1 MKSNHITRP
10 YRELAVK
17 SATPVG
23 LVIFLYDFAIEALH
37 RASREIDAGNI
48 EGRTA
53 ELNYCLSVISELQR
67 SLNFEVGGEV
77 AKRLTDLYDVTRG
90 KILEANIKS
99 SKEIIERLVEVLT
112 SIREAWQVVE
122 KETAG
127 KSNEELAA
135 LAPEA
140 PAMKPAAPSPVP
152 PEGEEPKLRW
162 SA

>member
-1 MKSNHITRP
+1 MKPNHIARQ

-23 LVIFLYDFAIEALH
+23 LIIFLYDFAIEALV
-37 RASREIDAGNI
+37 RAAREIESGNI

-67 SLNFEVGGEV
+67 SLNFEAGGEV
-77 AKRLTDLYDVTRG
+77 ARRLTDLYDVARA

-99 SKEIIERLVEVLT
+99 SREIIERLAEVLS

-122 KETAG
+122 QKTAG
-127 KSNEELAA
+127 QPGMELAA
-135 LAPEA
+135 EA
-140 PAMKPAAPSPVP
+140 PPMTPAAPSPAP
-152 PEGEEPKLRW
+152 PEGEQTNLRW

>member
-1 MKSNHITRP
+1 MKSNHITRQ

-23 LVIFLYDFAIEALH
+23 LVIFLYDFAIEALF

-67 SLNFEVGGEV
+67 SLNFEAGGDV
-77 AKRLTDLYDVTRG
+77 AKRLTDLYDVARA

-99 SKEIIERLVEVLT
+99 SKEIIERLAGVLGST
-112 SIREAWQVVE
+112 REAWQVVE
-122 KETAG
+122 EKTAG
-127 KSNEELAA
+127 KAGAESAA
-135 LAPEA
+135 EA
-140 PAMKPAAPSPVP
+140 PRITPAAPSSAP
-152 PEGEEPKLRW
+152 PEDGESNLRW

>member
-1 MKSNHITRP
+1 MKSNHIARQ

-23 LVIFLYDFAIEALH
+23 LVILLYDFAIEALI
-37 RASREIDAGNI
+37 RAATEVETGNI

-67 SLNFEVGGEV
+67 SLNHEAGGDV
-77 AKRLTDLYDVTRG
+77 ARRLTDLYDVTRA

-99 SKEIIERLVEVLT
+99 SQEIIERLANVLT

-122 KETAG
+122 EKTAG
-127 KSNEELAA
+127 TPGMELAA
-135 LAPEA
+135 EA
-140 PAMKPAAPSPVP
+140 PPMKPTATPPAPV
-152 PEGEEPKLRW
+152 EDEQTNLRW

>member
-1 MKSNHITRP
+1 MRSNHIARQ

-23 LVIFLYDFAIEALH
+23 LVIFLYDFAIEALL

-53 ELNYCLSVISELQR
+53 ELNYCLSVISELQH
-67 SLNFEVGGEV
+67 SLNFDEGGEV
-77 AKRLTDLYDVTRG
+77 AKRLMDLYDVSRT

-99 SKEIIERLVEVLT
+99 SKEIIERLAQVLA

-122 KETAG
+122 EKSAG
-127 KSNEELAA
+127 KTGAELAA
-135 LAPEA
+135 EA
-140 PAMKPAAPSPVP
+140 PRTAPAAPSPAP
-152 PEGEEPKLRW
+152 PEGEESNLRW

>member
-1 MKSNHITRP
+1 MRSNHIARQ

-23 LVIFLYDFAIEALH
+23 LIIFLYDFAIEALL

-67 SLNFEVGGEV
+67 SLNFEQGGDV
-77 AKRLTDLYDVTRG
+77 AKRLTDLYDVSRT

-99 SKEIIERLVEVLT
+99 SKEIIERLAQVLA

-122 KETAG
+122 KKNAG
-127 KSNEELAA
+127 KTGAEP
-135 LAPEA
+135 APEA
-140 PAMKPAAPSPVP
+140 PRMTPAASSPAS
-152 PEGEEPKLRW
+152 PEGEESNLRW

>member
-1 MKSNHITRP
+1 MEPNHIARQ

-23 LVIFLYDFAIEALH
+23 LIILLYDFAIEALV
-37 RASREIDAGNI
+37 RAAREIDSGNI

-53 ELNYCLSVISELQR
+53 ELNYCLSVIAELQR
-67 SLNFEVGGEV
+67 SLNHEAGGDV
-77 AKRLTDLYDVTRG
+77 TRRLTDLYDVARG

-99 SKEIIERLVEVLT
+99 SKEIIDRLAGVLM

-122 KETAG
+122 EKTAENPG
-127 KSNEELAA
+127 MELAA
-135 LAPEA
+135 EA
-140 PAMKPAAPSPVP
+140 PPMKTAEPSPVA
-152 PEGEEPKLRW
+152 PENEPTNLRW

>member
-1 MKSNHITRP
+1 MKPNHITRQ

-23 LVIFLYDFAIEALH
+23 LIIFLYDFAIEALL

-53 ELNYCLSVISELQR
+53 ELNYCLSVITELQR
-67 SLNFEVGGEV
+67 SLNFEQGGEV
-77 AKRLTDLYDVTRG
+77 AKHLTDLYDVSRA

-99 SKEIIERLVEVLT
+99 SKEIIERLVQVLA
-112 SIREAWQVVE
+112 SIRDAWQVVE
-122 KETAG
+122 EKAAG
-127 KSNEELAA
+127 KTGAEV
-135 LAPEA
+135 APEA
-140 PAMKPAAPSPVP
+140 PRMNPAAPSPAP
-152 PEGEEPKLRW
+152 PDVEESNLRW

>member
-1 MKSNHITRP
+1 MKPNSITRQ

-23 LVIFLYDFAIEALH
+23 LIIFLYDFAIEALM
-37 RASREIDAGNI
+37 RAAREIETGSI

-67 SLNFEVGGEV
+67 SLNYEAGGEV
-77 AKRLTDLYDVTRG
+77 AKRLTDLYDVTRA
-90 KILEANIKS
+90 KILEANIKA
-99 SKEIIERLVEVLT
+99 SKEIIERLAEVLS
-112 SIREAWQVVE
+112 SIREAWRVVE
-122 KETAG
+122 QQTTG
-127 KSNEELAA
+127 KPGVE

-140 PAMKPAAPSPVP
+140 PAMKSATPAPIP
-152 PEGEEPKLRW
+152 PEGEPTNLRW

>member
-1 MKSNHITRP
+1 MRSNHIGRQ

-23 LVIFLYDFAIEALH
+23 LIIFLYDFAIEALL

-48 EGRTA
+48 EGRTV

-67 SLNFEVGGEV
+67 SLNFDEGGDV
-77 AKRLTDLYDVTRG
+77 AKRLMDLYDVSRA

-99 SKEIIERLVEVLT
+99 SKEIIERLAQVLA
-112 SIREAWQVVE
+112 SIREAWQAVE
-122 KETAG
+122 EKTAG
-127 KSNEELAA
+127 KTGAEPAA
-135 LAPEA
+135 EA
-140 PAMKPAAPSPVP
+140 PCMTSAAPSPAP
-152 PEGEEPKLRW
+152 PEGEESNLRW